1 MAIAGS
7 TASLGELLIK
17 EGLITA
23 KQLSQALQAQ
33 KATSQSLG
41 RVLVELGAITEA
53 TRTAVLHKSLGFE
66 LIQLKNLKIEPVVLS
81 LIPPAFATKHKVL
94 PIRQEGGNSLVIAME
109 DPSDL
114 MVIDAIKNQTRLNVK
129 AYLTTSEDLNE
140 ALKKFYSATAA
151 QIQEAGSLAKPHG
164 RLYAIIRYCAFPFLC
179 FAPLMLFMAL
189 LLFNASFQKLL
200 TYKTT
205 KFDIGLYTM
214 LGWGLWSIV
223 IWELNAIVFKPDE
236 KE

>member
-17 EGLITA
+17 EGAITA

-66 LIQLKNLKIEPVVLS
+66 LIQLKNLKIEPAVLS

-94 PIRQEGGNSLVIAME
+94 PIRQEGGNSLAIAME

-114 MVIDAIKNQTRLNVK
+114 MVIDAIKNQTRLNIK

-140 ALKKFYSATAA
+140 ALKKFYSAAAA
-151 QIQEAGSLAKPHG
+151 QVQEAGLSRPHG
-164 RLYAIIRYCAFPFLC
+164 RLYAIVRYFAFPFLC
-179 FAPLMLFMAL
+179 FAPLMVFMVL
-189 LLFNASFQKLL
+189 LLFNSGFQKLL

-223 IWELNAIVFKPDE
+223 IWELNGIIFKPDE